1 MLVVSNLTASV
12 NEKQILKGVNL
23 EVPEGKIVA
32 LMGPNGSGKSTLA
45 KIIMGS
51 PGFEIESG
59 DIIFQ
64 GESIINLSPDERA
77 KRGLFL
83 AFQYPQEL
91 QGVKMRY
98 FLKLIFDSVRGEESD
113 PLEFKKHLDAALQ
126 ILGLDS
132 SFLSRFVNEGFSGG
146 EKKKSEILQLL
157 LLAPQLA
164 ILDETD
170 SGLDVDALKTVAKGV
185 LELKKGNPKTTL
197 LVITHYERILDYL
210 QPDLVY
216 IMQKGFVVRSGGKEL
231 VEEIITRGYEQLQV
245 S

>member
-64 GESIINLSPDERA
+64 EESIINLSPDERA

-113 PLEFKKHLDAALQ
+113 PLEFKKTPGCCASNFRVRLLFFVSVCKR
-126 ILGLDS
+126 GLLWGRKKEKRNPSTASPS
-132 SFLSRFVNEGFSGG
+132 SSASH
-146 EKKKSEILQLL
+146 
-157 LLAPQLA
+157 
-164 ILDETD
+164 T
-170 SGLDVDALKTVAKGV
+170 
-185 LELKKGNPKTTL
+185 
-197 LVITHYERILDYL
+197 
-210 QPDLVY
+210 
-216 IMQKGFVVRSGGKEL
+216 
-231 VEEIITRGYEQLQV
+231 
-245 S
+245 